1 MAKNRVTVMIDGR
14 EYPVASIESV
24 EHIEAVAQLVDTKVR
39 ELRNKAVLNHE
50 LALVFAALNLADELV
65 RLREMPS
72 VQKETVETE
81 VPHESMP
88 KAKRSYK
95 RTKKAE

>member
-1 MAKNRVTVMIDGR
+1 MEKNRVTVMIDGR
-14 EYPVASIESV
+14 EYPVASVESV
-24 EHIEAVAQLVDTKVR
+24 EHIEAVAQLVDAKVR

-50 LALVFAALNLADELV
+50 LALAFTALNLADELV
-65 RLREMPS
+65 RLS
-72 VQKETVETE
+72 ETSAAQSEASE
-81 VPHESMP
+81 ADVPQEAVS

>member
-24 EHIEAVAQLVDTKVR
+24 EHIEAVAQLVDAKVR

-65 RLREMPS
+65 RL
-72 VQKETVETE
+72 KETPAVQREASE
-81 VPHESMP
+81 ADEPQESVL
-88 KAKRSYK
+88 KTKRSYK